1 MAYLQDVTPIL
12 SISPQSLASLAAL
25 HHLQPSTC
33 LRRLRAFFRRELGF
47 RLVFDT
53 TFARHLSLFEGQ
65 TEFYE
70 RSPSFAI
77 DAKGKGRAVAIDNF
91 IKPTSFPL
99 LASAC
104 PGWICYA
111 EKTHGKLL
119 PFISAVKSP
128 QQVMGSLVKKWLAPK
143 LGLA

>member
-53 TFARHLSLFEGQ
+53 TFARHLSLLEGQ

-70 RSPSFAI
+70 RSPSFTI
-77 DAKGKGRAVAIDNF
+77 DAKGKGRAALTGDAHQPSNY
-91 IKPTSFPL
+91 PL

-111 EKTHGKLL
+111 EKTHGELL

-128 QQVMGSLVKKWLAPK
+128 QQVMGSLVKEWLAPK
-143 LGLA
+143 LGLM